1 MRKQTCVSSNI
12 AAIGFN
18 DTRLYIKFNNGRVYV
33 YFDVPEGVYDQMTK
47 AESVGKF
54 FHSDVRN
61 AYPNQSEVSVD
72 VAQSLGFGE
81 LVA

>member
-33 YFDVPEGVYDQMTK
+33 YFDVPEGVYDSMAK

-61 AYPNQSEVSVD
+61 VYKQQNEVTSD
-72 VAQSLGFGE
+72 VAQSLGF
-81 LVA
+81 